1 MTMPTAPASKA
12 DKLRRRILLPVGRG
26 AAFWP
31 RLPAFLLVQLLTE
44 FIRRDAL
51 WPYVCGH
58 KKLAWHVARH
68 APVAYL
74 ANTKTASSS
83 LVTTMLQDETGSA
96 SMDSLRQRRL
106 RPDQRAHFK
115 FTFVRDPFARLAS
128 FYMHKIVGERPAK
141 IEHYLWGA
149 ALRLDLG
156 FDVLARTVCQIPD
169 ALADRHFR
177 SQHCKICPSG
187 GEPQVDFV
195 GRFESLPEQFE
206 PIRQRYG
213 LPALRRENAS
223 PDYDYRDLY
232 TEELVERVATRYAGD
247 IERFGYQ
254 DAHRELL
261 RHVRRRPAAPAGRAR
276 SDAPAPKR
284 PAAALSRADRFRR
297 RVLLP
302 VGRGAAFWPRLPALM
317 LVQLLTE
324 LIRVNALSPRVRGH
338 QRPLWHVASDAPV
351 AYLVNPKTASRALLR
366 AIHHDKAGSASVDS
380 LHQHRLRPDQRARF
394 RFTFVRD
401 PFSRL
406 ASFYMDKVAGDRPDP
421 DLKRYLWGALRADS
435 GFDALARA
443 VCQVPD
449 ALADRHFRSQH
460 DMICPL
466 GGPKVDFIGRFERLA
481 EQFEPIRQRYGLPAL
496 GRMSAGPAYDYRDLY
511 TEELVERVATRYAE
525 DIERFGYQDAR
536 QELLRH
542 VRRHRPAPGAPA
554 R

>member
-1 MTMPTAPASKA
+1 MPKA
-12 DKLRRRILLPVGRG
+12 LISNADRLRRRVLLPVGQG

-44 FIRRDAL
+44 FVRRRAL
-51 WPYVCGH
+51 VPKVSGH
-58 KKLAWHVARH
+58 KKLGWYVARH

-74 ANTKTASSS
+74 GNTKTASGS
-83 LVTTMLQDETGSA
+83 LREAMLQDERGL
-96 SMDSLRQRRL
+96 MPDYPWHQRRL

-128 FYMHKIVGERPAK
+128 FYMHKVVGEGPTET
-141 IEHYLWGA
+141 EHYLWG

-156 FDVLARTVCQIPD
+156 FDVLARAVCQIPD
-169 ALADRHFR
+169 ALADRHFL
-177 SQHCKICPSG
+177 SQHEIVCPLG
-187 GEPQVDFV
+187 KPRVDFV

-213 LPALRRENAS
+213 LPALDRRNAS
-223 PDYDYRDLY
+223 PAYDYRDLY

-261 RHVRRRPAAPAGRAR
+261 RHVRRRPATPAGRAR

-284 PAAALSRADRFRR
+284 PAAALSKADRFRR

-302 VGRGAAFWPRLPALM
+302 VGRGAAFWPRLPAFM

-324 LIRVNALSPRVRGH
+324 FIRVNALSPRVRGH

-366 AIHHDKAGSASVDS
+366 AIHHDKAVSASVDS
-380 LHQHRLRPDQRARF
+380 LRQHRLRPDQRACF

-421 DLKRYLWGALRADS
+421 DLKCYLWGALRVDS

-496 GRMSAGPAYDYRDLY
+496 GRRNASPAYDHRDLY

-536 QELLRH
+536 RELLRH
-542 VRRHRPAPGAPA
+542 VRRHRPAPGAPS

>member
-1 MTMPTAPASKA
+1 MTKPTALTTRS
-12 DKLRRRILLPVGRG
+12 DRLRRRILLPVGQG
-26 AAFWP
+26 AALWP
-31 RLPAFLLVQLLTE
+31 RLPAVLLVQLLTKCL
-44 FIRRDAL
+44 RREVL
-51 WPYVCGH
+51 WPYVFR
-58 KKLAWHVARH
+58 KKSLWCCARH

-74 ANTKTASSS
+74 RNPKVASSS
-83 LVTTMLQDETGSA
+83 LAMSIFQEPDGDKWHQLFRLQ
-96 SMDSLRQRRL
+96 
-106 RPDQRAHFK
+106 PDQRAHFK

-128 FYMHKIVGERPAK
+128 FYKNKVVIDSPGPSL
-141 IEHYLWGA
+141 YLWGA
-149 ALRLDLG
+149 LRADAG

-169 ALADRHFR
+169 ALADEHCR
-177 SQHCKICPSG
+177 SQHYKICPSG

-195 GRFESLPEQFE
+195 GRFESLAEQFE

-232 TEELVERVATRYAGD
+232 TEELVERVATRYAED

-261 RHVRRRPAAPAGRAR
+261 RHVRRRPATPAGHAR

-302 VGRGAAFWPRLPALM
+302 VGRGAAFWPRLPAFM

-324 LIRVNALSPRVRGH
+324 FIRVDALSPRVRGH

-380 LHQHRLRPDQRARF
+380 LRQHRLRPDQRACF

-401 PFSRL
+401 PFARL
-406 ASFYMDKVAGDRPDP
+406 ASFYMDKIVGNAAGAG
-421 DLKRYLWGALRADS
+421 LEHYLWGALRVDL
-435 GFDALARA
+435 GFDVLAQA
-443 VCQVPD
+443 VCQIPD
-449 ALADRHFRSQH
+449 VLADRHFRSQH
-460 DMICPL
+460 CMACPD
-466 GGPKVDFIGRFERLA
+466 GKPQVDFIGRFERLA

-496 GRMSAGPAYDYRDLY
+496 GRRNASPAYDHRDLY

-525 DIERFGYQDAR
+525 DIERFGYQDAHR
-536 QELLRH
+536 ELLRH
-542 VRRHRPAPGAPA
+542 VRRHRPVPGAPTH
-554 R
+554 